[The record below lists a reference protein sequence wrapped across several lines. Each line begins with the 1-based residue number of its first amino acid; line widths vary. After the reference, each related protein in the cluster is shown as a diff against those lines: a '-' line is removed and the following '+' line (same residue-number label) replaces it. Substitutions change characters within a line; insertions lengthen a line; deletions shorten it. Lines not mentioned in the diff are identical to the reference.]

1 MGTQDVCVDKGIRA
15 VNGAVDVGFGCKVD
29 YSIYLLLLQQV
40 QYEVVIPDIAM
51 LKTKPRMIFL
61 PGKVGPVPRIGEGIK
76 HCYPVI
82 RMVFDP
88 VVDKI
93 GTYKTRTPCD

>member
-1 MGTQDVCVDKGIRA
+1 
-15 VNGAVDVGFGCKVD
+15 
-29 YSIYLLLLQQV
+29 
-40 QYEVVIPDIAM
+40 M
-51 LKTKPRMIFL
+51 LKTKPGMIFL